1 MQTDAPKLVLVNKD
15 YQFLRSNLGN
25 HNLVTKG
32 AENSSLLGDIANAEV
47 LEESEFPWEVVRLNS
62 KVIIRDKQSRLN
74 YTYTIVLPDEADHR
88 KCKVSIFS
96 PIGSALF
103 GHRRGEDIFWQTP
116 KGKRYFTIMAIS
128 QPIG

>member
-1 MQTDAPKLVLVNKD
+1 MQTDSQKLVLATKD
-15 YQFLRSNLGN
+15 YQFLRSNIGN
-25 HNLVTKG
+25 NNAMARET
-32 AENSSLLGDIANAEV
+32 ENSSLLGQLAEAEV
-47 LEESEFPWEVVRLNS
+47 LEESEFPWEVARLNS

-88 KCKVSIFS
+88 KCNVSIFS

-128 QPIG
+128 QPVG